1 MAPTPITILGT
12 DSSWLEKDPRLWSE
26 DKEYREMEDFV
37 RQVKVTNDVAERG
50 CGIITE
56 YSQILTKD
64 DNRRGKLLQGV
75 EISRKIN
82 PDFTQ

>member
-1 MAPTPITILGT
+1 
-12 DSSWLEKDPRLWSE
+12 
-26 DKEYREMEDFV
+26 MEDFV

-64 DNRRGKLLQGV
+64 DNWRGKLLQGV
-75 EISRKIN
+75 EM
-82 PDFTQ
+82 